1 MEPSWSMRLISGQAH
16 ESANETDDGIVVGED
31 SRDVDGVTFVRRLIS
46 LFNRSSGLVECSLF
60 QWSFGK
66 AI

>member
-1 MEPSWSMRLISGQAH
+1 MEPSWSMRLRVAKLMRAPTRRMMASSLGKI
-16 ESANETDDGIVVGED
+16 
-31 SRDVDGVTFVRRLIS
+31 RDVDGVTFVRRLIF
-46 LFNRSSGLVECSLF
+46 LFSRSSGLVECSLF